1 MAQKV
6 IYYKIVFFLG
16 EMMAEEKISV
26 AKAVKDIVLSRPAIK
41 ECLILDVINYSAL
54 ARVILKELEKKN
66 IKTSTGAVK
75 MALIRIG
82 EELKKERAF
91 FERRIKSVV
100 AKTVIELQSDL
111 TVITAEKRA
120 VLNKIGQLSKVMENA
135 RFFQLTQG
143 VETFTLVL
151 SSEEKEEVVKIL
163 GNNIVD
169 LIEEQTAIILISPEE
184 IIETPGFVAFIA
196 SALSSSGINITQVIS
211 CHKDTIFVL
220 DRRDA
225 LEELILKMRR

>member
-1 MAQKV
+1 MV
-6 IYYKIVFFLG
+6 MIFFLG

-26 AKAVKDIVLSRPAIK
+26 AKAVKDTVLSRPAIK

-54 ARVILKELEKKN
+54 ARLILKELEKKN
-66 IKTSTGAVK
+66 VKTSTGAVK

-91 FERRIKSVV
+91 FERRIKGVV

-120 VLNKIGQLSKVMENA
+120 VLNKIGPLSKVMENA

-163 GNNIVD
+163 RDNIVD
-169 LIEEQTAIILISPEE
+169 LIEEQTAIVLISPEE
-184 IIETPGFVAFIA
+184 IIETPGFVAFVA
-196 SALSSSGINITQVIS
+196 SALSSGGINITQVIS

-220 DRRDA
+220 DRKDA
-225 LEELILKMRR
+225 PKAYQILEDLILRMRK

>member
-1 MAQKV
+1 
-6 IYYKIVFFLG
+6 
-16 EMMAEEKISV
+16 MAEEKVSI
-26 AKAVKDIVLSRPAIK
+26 AKIVKEIILSRPAIK

-54 ARVILKELEKKN
+54 ARVILKELEKEN

-82 EELKKERAF
+82 EDLKKERAF
-91 FERRIKSVV
+91 FEKKIKNVV

-111 TVITAEKRA
+111 TVITAERRA
-120 VLNKIGQLSKVMENA
+120 VLNNLEQLFKVMENA

-151 SSEEKEEVVKIL
+151 SSEEKEKVLKIIQPKA
-163 GNNIVD
+163 IVD
-169 LIEEQTAIILISPEE
+169 LIEEQTAIVLISPEE
-184 IIETPGFVAFIA
+184 IIETPGIIA
-196 SALSSSGINITQVIS
+196 IMTSTLSSSGVNITQIIS

-220 DRRDA
+220 NRRDA
-225 LEELILKMRR
+225 PKAYQILEDMILKMRKTSK

>member
-1 MAQKV
+1 
-6 IYYKIVFFLG
+6 
-16 EMMAEEKISV
+16 MAEEKISV

-82 EELKKERAF
+82 EDLKKERAF
-91 FERRIKSVV
+91 FEKKIKNVV

-111 TVITAEKRA
+111 IVITAERRA
-120 VLNKIGQLSKVMENA
+120 VLNNLEQLFKVMENA

-151 SSEEKEEVVKIL
+151 SSEEKEKVLKIIQPKA
-163 GNNIVD
+163 IVD
-169 LIEEQTAIILISPEE
+169 LIEEQTAIVLISPEE
-184 IIETPGFVAFIA
+184 IIETPGIIA
-196 SALSSSGINITQVIS
+196 IMTSTLSSSGVNITQIIS

-220 DRRDA
+220 NRRDA
-225 LEELILKMRR
+225 PKAYQILEDMILKMRKTSK

>member
-1 MAQKV
+1 MTKG
-6 IYYKIVFFLG
+6 K
-16 EMMAEEKISV
+16 MSV
-26 AKAVKDIVLSRPAIK
+26 AKAVRDAVLSHPAIR

-54 ARVILKELEKKN
+54 ARIILKELEKKN

-91 FERRIKSVV
+91 FEKRIKNVV

-111 TVITAEKRA
+111 TVITVKKRT
-120 VLNKIGQLSKVMENA
+120 VLDKIGGLSKIMENA

-143 VETFTLVL
+143 VETFTFVI
-151 SSEEKEEVVKIL
+151 SSEEKDRIISTL
-163 GNNIVD
+163 GREDIVD
-169 LIEEQTAIILISPEE
+169 LIEQQTAIVLISPEE
-184 IIETPGFVAFIA
+184 IIETPGFVAFVT

-211 CHKDTIFVL
+211 CHKDTIFVV
-220 DRRDA
+220 DRKVAPKTYRI
-225 LEELILKMRR
+225 LEELILEMREG

>member
-1 MAQKV
+1 
-6 IYYKIVFFLG
+6 
-16 EMMAEEKISV
+16 MAEEKVSI
-26 AKAVKDIVLSRPAIK
+26 AKIVKEIILSRPAIK

-54 ARVILKELEKKN
+54 ARVILKELEKEN

-82 EELKKERAF
+82 EDLKKERAF
-91 FERRIKSVV
+91 FEKKIKNVV

-111 TVITAEKRA
+111 TVITAERRA
-120 VLNKIGQLSKVMENA
+120 VLNNLEQLFKVMENA

-151 SSEEKEEVVKIL
+151 SSEEKEKVLEIIQPKA
-163 GNNIVD
+163 IVD
-169 LIEEQTAIILISPEE
+169 LIEEQTAIVLISPEE
-184 IIETPGFVAFIA
+184 IIETPGIIA
-196 SALSSSGINITQVIS
+196 IMTSTLSSSGVNITQIIS

-220 DRRDA
+220 NRRDA
-225 LEELILKMRR
+225 PKAYQILEDMILKMRKTSK

>member
-1 MAQKV
+1 
-6 IYYKIVFFLG
+6 
-16 EMMAEEKISV
+16 MAEEKVSV
-26 AKAVKDIVLSRPAIK
+26 AKIVKEIVLSRPAIK

-54 ARVILKELEKKN
+54 ARVILKELEKEN
-66 IKTSTGAVK
+66 IKTSAGAVK

-82 EELKKERAF
+82 EDLKKERTF
-91 FERRIKSVV
+91 FEKKIKNVV

-111 TVITAEKRA
+111 TVITAERRA
-120 VLNKIGQLSKVMENA
+120 VLNNLEHLFKVMENA

-151 SSEEKEEVVKIL
+151 SSEEKEKVLEIIQPKA
-163 GNNIVD
+163 IVD

-184 IIETPGFVAFIA
+184 IIETPGIIA
-196 SALSSSGINITQVIS
+196 IMTSTLSSSGVNITQVIS

-220 DRRDA
+220 NRRDA
-225 LEELILKMRR
+225 PKAYQILEDIILKMRKTSK

>member
-1 MAQKV
+1 M
-6 IYYKIVFFLG
+6 IFFLG

-26 AKAVKDIVLSRPAIK
+26 AKAVKDTVLSRPAIK

-54 ARVILKELEKKN
+54 ARLILKELEKKN
-66 IKTSTGAVK
+66 VKTSTGAVK

-82 EELKKERAF
+82 EELKKERVF
-91 FERRIKSVV
+91 FERRIKGVV

-120 VLNKIGQLSKVMENA
+120 VLNKIGPLSKVMENA

-163 GNNIVD
+163 RDNIVD
-169 LIEEQTAIILISPEE
+169 LIEEQTAIVLISPEE
-184 IIETPGFVAFIA
+184 IIETPGFVAFVA
-196 SALSSSGINITQVIS
+196 SALSSGGINITQVIS

-225 LEELILKMRR
+225 PKAYQILEELILKMRKA

>member
-1 MAQKV
+1 
-6 IYYKIVFFLG
+6 
-16 EMMAEEKISV
+16 MAEEKVSI
-26 AKAVKDIVLSRPAIK
+26 AKIVKEIILSRPAIK

-54 ARVILKELEKKN
+54 ARVILKELEKEN

-82 EELKKERAF
+82 EDLKKERAF
-91 FERRIKSVV
+91 FEKKIKNVV

-111 TVITAEKRA
+111 TVITTERRA
-120 VLNKIGQLSKVMENA
+120 VLNNLEQFFKVMENA

-151 SSEEKEEVVKIL
+151 SSEEKEKVLEIIQPKA
-163 GNNIVD
+163 IVD
-169 LIEEQTAIILISPEE
+169 LIEEQTAIVLISPEE
-184 IIETPGFVAFIA
+184 IIETPGIIA
-196 SALSSSGINITQVIS
+196 IMTSTLSSSGVNITQIIS

-220 DRRDA
+220 NRRDA
-225 LEELILKMRR
+225 PKAYQILEDMILKMRKASR